1 MIQQSDEDFQPSF
14 YTTKQ
19 NLHFWLSN
27 KKKLMVNRVIAKE
40 NVCISFLIFSN
51 ASNAGLPGLTKKKN
65 YGEGRKRKG
74 KW

>member
-1 MIQQSDEDFQPSF
+1 
-14 YTTKQ
+14 
-19 NLHFWLSN
+19 
-27 KKKLMVNRVIAKE
+27 MVNRVIAKE

-65 YGEGRKRKG
+65 NGEGKKRKG